1 VRNSD
6 ARGLWG
12 LEWGRMPVD
21 PDKALVPARA
31 ALRGGPRPAG
41 FGWGLFCASPTV
53 LEAINSIRQSQGL
66 STLHVLSDGT
76 IGSPEPLMLRVEYIP
91 SPFVY

>member
-1 VRNSD
+1 MS
-6 ARGLWG
+6 
-12 LEWGRMPVD
+12 VD

-31 ALRGGPRPAG
+31 ALLIPKSGL
-41 FGWGLFCASPTV
+41 GWGLFCASPTV
-53 LEAINSIRQSQGL
+53 LEAINSIRAAQGL